1 MSETYSA
8 ENNPVEHLQID
19 RCWMR
24 ACSLLVTFKGCMV
37 VCFRNTSLS
46 VEKAA
51 SGLRLKEIQ
60 ENNGWKAIKGE
71 GKS

>member
-1 MSETYSA
+1 
-8 ENNPVEHLQID
+8 
-19 RCWMR
+19 
-24 ACSLLVTFKGCMV
+24 MV